1 MFGVNG
7 EDKGVFFSGVDTR
20 RMLWGMVDVYGNSNV
35 IELVDPRRTLNNIC
49 SSKNAPQVTLTEI
62 KMRRSDSCEKVCKLS
77 EESCRPR
84 LRQELPST
92 RLNSAQPLSSQRS
105 SSSKSNRNSSS
116 NPKSCSRQS
125 SPAHFNQSDV
135 QTACVICYESDVDCV
150 LYSCGHMCMCYQC
163 ATQQWS
169 VDGE

>member
-1 MFGVNG
+1 MYYYVSSAGDVVLGVNG

-49 SSKNAPQVTLTEI
+49 SSKNFPQAPVSEI
-62 KMRRSDSCEKVCKLS
+62 KQRRSDSCEKVCKLS

-105 SSSKSNRNSSS
+105 SSSKSNRNSSYV
-116 NPKSCSRQS
+116 PKSGSRQS
-125 SPAHFNQSDV
+125 SPGHLDQSHV
-135 QTACVICYESDVDCV
+135 QTECVIVTRV
-150 LYSCGHMCMCYQC
+150 M
-163 ATQQWS
+163 
-169 VDGE
+169 